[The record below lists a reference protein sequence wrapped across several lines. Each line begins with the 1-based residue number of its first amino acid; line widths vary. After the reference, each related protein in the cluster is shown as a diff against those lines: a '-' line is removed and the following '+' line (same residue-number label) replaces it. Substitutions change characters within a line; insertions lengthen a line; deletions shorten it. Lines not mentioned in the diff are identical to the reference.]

1 MTERAVLSIV
11 CVSQPGML
19 PAVARRLFELGC
31 NLAHTTFAALA
42 GTAEFTAVCELP
54 PGLTREALVL
64 DMQRLPEIAG
74 GRVVVSAYE
83 GPAEEKTARRI
94 THRFEFSGRDRPG
107 LILALTEAFGRCGAH
122 VVRLNSQSS
131 AEADQNSIRFAVAVA
146 DDAADRCRAEV
157 TEAARELDLDCRIET
172 A

>member
-19 PAVARRLFELGC
+19 PAVARRLLELGC

-54 PGLTREALVL
+54 SGLARESLVR

-74 GRVVVSAYE
+74 GRVVASAYE
-83 GPAEEKTARRI
+83 GQAEEKTARRI

-131 AEADQNSIRFAVAVA
+131 AEADENSIRFAIAVA
-146 DDAADRCRAEV
+146 DADRCRAEV